1 MSPYSQTAPAPDA
14 ETAAAVQRAKALK
27 AAEEEAYQDKLAK
40 LRADAQ
46 AKADAKNAADAADAQ
61 AKAKAQQERVEAG
74 LRGDYAR
81 SWQGSAA
88 DFDLWWERTGRI
100 EALAADAQK
109 RRAMADQQL
118 VAAAASW

>member
-14 ETAAAVQRAKALK
+14 ETAAAVQRAKALQ
-27 AAEEEAYQDKLAK
+27 ADRDAEYQSKLDK

-46 AKADAKNAADAADAQ
+46 AKVDAKTAAAAADAQ
-61 AKAKAQQERVEAG
+61 AKAAAQQERVEAA
-74 LRGDYAR
+74 LRADAAR
-81 SWQGSAA
+81 GWQGSSQ